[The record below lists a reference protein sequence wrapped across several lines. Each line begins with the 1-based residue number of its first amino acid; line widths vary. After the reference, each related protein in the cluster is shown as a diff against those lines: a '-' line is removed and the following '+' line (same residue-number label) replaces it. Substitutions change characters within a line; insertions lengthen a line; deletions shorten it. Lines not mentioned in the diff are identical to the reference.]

1 MQTALRM
8 PIGWVCLALLLL
20 AAPLVFSGS
29 LGVTLLSQIGIAVIA
44 CLSFNLLLGQGGML
58 SFGHATYTGCGAF
71 AAIHALR
78 ALTGTHWEL
87 PVFLLPLLGGLAGM
101 VLALLLGWV
110 CTRRPGTAFAM
121 ITLGMGELVYAVS
134 LMLPQVFGGEAGVS
148 ANRAAG
154 SAWWGVTFG
163 PALEVYYLIAAYTY
177 VCVAALYAFT
187 FTPLGRLLNAV
198 RDNAERVAFIGYN
211 PHRVRYSAFV
221 ISGFFAGIAGALGA
235 LNFETVNSE
244 VFGAARSGAYLL
256 FTYLG
261 GTASFLGPILGA
273 VLMVLSTVLFSSFTQ
288 AWLLYLGLLFMAMV
302 IWVPGGLASW
312 VQTGLRLVQ
321 GGKVFEASGL
331 AVRLL
336 PGAMAA
342 FAGAATLVEMA
353 YHRQMGA
360 AVGADLRFLGTTL
373 NTASPQVWAA
383 SLAALVVGAGLL
395 KWQKAHCAA
404 VWSSIAQDLHAR

>member
-1 MQTALRM
+1 VQKALRL
-8 PIGWVCLALLLL
+8 PVRWVCLALVLL

-71 AAIHALR
+71 AAMHALK
-78 ALTGTHWEL
+78 ALTGTHWEV

-134 LMLPQVFGGEAGVS
+134 LMLPQIFGGEAGVS
-148 ANRAAG
+148 GNRAAG
-154 SAWWGVTFG
+154 SAWWGLTFG
-163 PALEVYYLIAAYTY
+163 PALQVYYLIALYTF
-177 VCVAALYAFT
+177 VCMAAMYAFT

-198 RDNAERVAFIGYN
+198 RDNSERVAFIGYN
-211 PHRVRYSAFV
+211 PHRVRYMAFV

-261 GTASFLGPILGA
+261 GTASFLGPVLGA
-273 VLMVLSTVLFSSFTQ
+273 VLMVLSTVLLGSITQ

-302 IWVPGGLASW
+302 VWVPGGLASW
-312 VQTGLRLVQ
+312 VAMGVRLVQ
-321 GGKVFEASGL
+321 HGKGRQALGL
-331 AVRLL
+331 FVRLL
-336 PGAMAA
+336 PGGMSAA
-342 FAGAATLVEMA
+342 VGAATLIEMA
-353 YHRQMGA
+353 YHRQLGA
-360 AVGADLRFLGTTL
+360 AVGPELAFLGTTL

-383 SLAALVVGAGLL
+383 ALAALLVGAGTL
-395 KWQKAHCAA
+395 KWQQAHCAA
-404 VWSSIAQDLHAR
+404 AWRNMTRDLHAR